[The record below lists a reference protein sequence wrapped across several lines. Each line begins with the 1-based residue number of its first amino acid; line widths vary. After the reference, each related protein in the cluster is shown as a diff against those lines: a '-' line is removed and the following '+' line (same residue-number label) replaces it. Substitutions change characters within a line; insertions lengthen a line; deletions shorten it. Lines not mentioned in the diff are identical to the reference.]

1 MNENSKN
8 EDQIN
13 ERLVNN
19 DCEKNKI
26 MLSAMVDN
34 ELPSH
39 YVVELNDHMVR
50 CEFCRQEYDQLCNVS
65 NQLNKNGFEIPEDER
80 MDQFWNAPYTGLIKK
95 LSFALIC
102 GGILILFFV
111 GLYQFFILE
120 SHHALES
127 WSVAAIFLGMV
138 FLFATIIINR
148 IQTYKT
154 DPYKEVKR

>member
-1 MNENSKN
+1 MDKNREN

-19 DCEKNKI
+19 GCEKNKI

-39 YVVELNDHMVR
+39 SVVKLNDHMVR
-50 CEFCRQEYDQLCNVS
+50 CETCRREYDQLCKVS
-65 NQLNKNGFEIPEDER
+65 SHLNQSGFETPEDVR
-80 MDQFWNAPYTGLIKK
+80 MDQLWNAPYTGLVKK

-102 GGILILFFV
+102 SGILTLILV

-120 SHHALES
+120 SHHGLETFAA
-127 WSVAAIFLGMV
+127 VAIIIGIIFLMV
-138 FLFATIIINR
+138 TIILNR
-148 IQTYKT
+148 IQTHKT

>member
-1 MNENSKN
+1 MNNN
-8 EDQIN
+8 Q
-13 ERLVNN
+13 VNKE
-19 DCEKNKI
+19 CEKNKI

-39 YVVELNDHMVR
+39 YVVKLNDHMVR
-50 CEFCRQEYDQLCNVS
+50 CKACRQEYDQLCKVS
-65 NQLNKNGFEIPEDER
+65 TQLNKSGFEIPDDKR

-95 LSFALIC
+95 LSFLLIG
-102 GGILILFFV
+102 GGILTLLLF

-127 WSVAAIFLGMV
+127 WSVAAIFLGMA

-148 IQTYKT
+148 IQSIKT